1 MAFAEEPQK
10 SEVCLKDYKLNSL
23 RKDKESR
30 ITSLEETEMTIIC
43 FRRAEGFYKG
53 HYFLLFFGT

>member
-10 SEVCLKDYKLNSL
+10 SEGCLKDYKLNSL
-23 RKDKESR
+23 RKDKETR

-43 FRRAEGFYKG
+43 FEELRVFTKDITSCY
-53 HYFLLFFGT
+53 FFGT